1 VQHARYDASMPIE
14 PALAFDTAIETELR
28 SRPSAKWTRYD
39 ADVLPLWVADMDF
52 EVAAP
57 IREALHHYVDHG
69 SFGYPPH
76 GGLPGLVPAVADRL
90 ATRFGWT
97 VEDEDVHVVGG
108 VLPGIVLGILATT
121 APDEGVILQPP
132 VYPPF
137 YKAIEQTGRQVLENP
152 LVNGDDGYRLDVE
165 GLRDVI
171 TPATRTLLL
180 CNPHNPTGRMFTRSE
195 LESLAEVVLERDLWV
210 ISDEVHADLALDGSH
225 VPFAS
230 ISPEVAQ
237 RTITVY
243 GATKAFNLAGLGVS
257 FVISQNA
264 ELLARAK
271 AQRTHL
277 LPGPNVL
284 GQVAA
289 LAAYRQADPW
299 REAALDYI
307 RANRDHLL
315 QRLRDEAPT
324 VKAHP
329 AQGTYLMWL
338 DFRDTGLGDD
348 PAAALL
354 SLGRVALNPGVD
366 FGSGGAGFARLN
378 LATSRR
384 TLDAAIDRIMYV
396 VGIG

>member
-1 VQHARYDASMPIE
+1 MPID
-14 PALAFDTAIETELR
+14 PALAFDTATESALR
-28 SRPSAKWTRYD
+28 SRPSAKWTYYD

-69 SFGYPPH
+69 SFGYSPR

-97 VEDEDVHVVGG
+97 VEDEDVHVVAG
-108 VLPGIVLGILATT
+108 VLPGVVLGLLATT
-121 APDEGVILQPP
+121 SADDQVILQPP

-137 YKAIEQTGRQVLENP
+137 YKAIEQTQRRVLENP
-152 LVNGDDGYRLDVE
+152 LVNGDDGYRLDLE
-165 GLRDVI
+165 GLRAAV
-171 TPATRTLLL
+171 TPTTRALLL
-180 CNPHNPTGRMFTRSE
+180 CNPHNPTGRMFTQAE
-195 LESLAEVVLERDLWV
+195 LEALAEVVLEHDLWV
-210 ISDEVHADLALDGSH
+210 ISDEVHADLALEGMH

-230 ISPEVAQ
+230 VSPEVAQ
-237 RTITVY
+237 RTLTVY
-243 GATKAFNLAGLGVS
+243 GPTKAFNLAGLGVS

-264 ELLARAK
+264 ELLERAK
-271 AQRTHL
+271 NQRTHL
-277 LPGPNVL
+277 LPGPNVF

-289 LAAYRQADPW
+289 LAAYRHADAW

-338 DFRDTGLGDD
+338 DFRDTGLDDD

-354 SLGRVALNPGVD
+354 SLGRVALNPGPS
-366 FGSGGAGFARLN
+366 FGTGGAGFARLN
-378 LATSRR
+378 LATSRQI
-384 TLDAAIDRIMYV
+384 LDAAIDRIMHV

>member
-1 VQHARYDASMPIE
+1 MAID
-14 PALAFDTAIETELR
+14 PALAFDAATETELR
-28 SRPSAKWTRYD
+28 NRPSAKWTYYD

-57 IREALHHYVDHG
+57 IREALRHYVDHG
-69 SFGYPPH
+69 SYGYPPR

-97 VEDEDVHVVGG
+97 VEDEDVHVVAG
-108 VLPGIVLGILATT
+108 VLPGVVLGILATT
-121 APDEGVILQPP
+121 SPDDHVILQPP

-137 YKAIEQTGRQVLENP
+137 YKAIAETKRQVLENP
-152 LVNGDDGYRLDVE
+152 LVNGADGYGLDIE
-165 GLRDVI
+165 GLRAAI
-171 TPATRTLLL
+171 TPTTRTLLL
-180 CNPHNPTGRMFTRSE
+180 CNPHNPTGRMFTRAE
-195 LESLAEVVLERDLWV
+195 LEALAEVVLEHDLWV
-210 ISDEVHADLALDGSH
+210 ISDEVHADLALEGTH

-230 ISPEVAQ
+230 LSPEAAQ
-237 RTITVY
+237 RTLTVY
-243 GATKAFNLAGLGVS
+243 GPTKAFSLAGLGVS
-257 FVISQNA
+257 FVISQNP
-264 ELLARAK
+264 ELLARAQ
-271 AQRTHL
+271 AQRTHAT
-277 LPGPNVL
+277 PGPNVF

-289 LAAYRQADPW
+289 LAAYRHADAW
-299 REAALDYI
+299 REAAIEYI

-338 DFRDTGLGDD
+338 DFRDTGLDDD

-354 SLGRVALNPGVD
+354 SLGRVALNPGPS
-366 FGSGGAGFARLN
+366 FGTGGAGFARLN

-384 TLDAAIDRIMYV
+384 TLDAAIDRIMHV